1 MVTFEPGFAGREEF
15 YLEVSPGSLPP
26 SIPSAMKRAQ
36 VELGCSRGESFGGLG
51 KSTWGYSRGFVG
63 EGAMLKW

>member
-15 YLEVSPGSLPP
+15 YLEGSSGALPP

-36 VELGCSRGESFGGLG
+36 LELGYSRAEGFGGLG
-51 KSTWGYSRGFVG
+51 KVYLG
-63 EGAMLKW
+63 L